1 MTIDEKLDIL
11 IGEMQNVKDEVKNVK
26 DEVKNVKDEVQN
38 IKDDISSLKRSALI
52 LESDI
57 APKVQIL
64 LENHSDLAKN
74 VMVAKDIEERIGV
87 LEFDVRLIKNMLKSK
102 AI

>member
-1 MTIDEKLDIL
+1 MTIDEKLNIL
-11 IGEMQNVKDEVKNVK
+11 IDEMR
-26 DEVKNVKDEVQN
+26 N

-57 APKVQIL
+57 APKVQML

>member
-1 MTIDEKLDIL
+1 MTIDEKLNIL
-11 IGEMQNVKDEVKNVK
+11 IDEMR
-26 DEVKNVKDEVQN
+26 N

-64 LENHSDLAKN
+64 LENHSDLSKN